1 MATDLKRF
9 TISVT
14 PSMEADLDVAK
25 RERYYKGTQND
36 MIRDLIS
43 RGLVSLKTESDQLH
57 ELPKKSI

>member
-1 MATDLKRF
+1 
-9 TISVT
+9 
-14 PSMEADLDVAK
+14 MEADLDVAK